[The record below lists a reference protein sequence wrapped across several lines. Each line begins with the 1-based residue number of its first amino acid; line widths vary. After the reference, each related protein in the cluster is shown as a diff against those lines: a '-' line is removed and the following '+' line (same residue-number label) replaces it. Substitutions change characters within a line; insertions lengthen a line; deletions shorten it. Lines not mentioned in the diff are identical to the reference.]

1 VRTSSLWVMVSVRV
15 AAALMLVSLV
25 VLVELNS
32 CMRCTF
38 ACVLEQCTWD

>member
-1 VRTSSLWVMVSVRV
+1 LWAMVSVMV

-25 VLVELNS
+25 ISVDLNS

-38 ACVLEQCTWD
+38 ACVL